1 MLINITIQGH
11 SPLLCNRFTDE
22 AAEKATNGS
31 STSAMAGSNGTPR
44 EIALSKLYLNASEEP
59 VIPQPNL
66 LRCIIDAGKFF
77 KNGKSKVTTQKSSL
91 IPACVELHDF
101 EFPIRHTQPWS
112 VDSRP
117 IRNPATG
124 GRRLAHRPRFDDWEL
139 DFSVELDTREMS
151 ERLFREIMDKA
162 GRAIGLGDFRIDCK
176 GPFGKFV
183 ILKWQVEDQ
192 KKLAA

>member
-1 MLINITIQGH
+1 MLINVTIQGH
-11 SPLLCNRFTDE
+11 SPLLCNRFTEE

-31 STSAMAGSNGTPR
+31 GASSMAGSNGTPR
-44 EIALSKLYLNASEEP
+44 EQAEVKLYTGKDGEP

-66 LRCIIDAGKFF
+66 LRCIIDGGKFF
-77 KNGKSKVTTQKSSL
+77 KNGKSKVTTLKSSL
-91 IPACVELHDF
+91 IPACMELLGF
-101 EFPIRHTQPWS
+101 EFLIRHTQPWS
-112 VDSRP
+112 VDTRP

-124 GRRLAHRPRFDDWEL
+124 GRRLTHRPRFDDWEL

-151 ERLFREIMDKA
+151 ERLFREIVDKS
-162 GRAIGLGDFRIDCK
+162 GRAIGLGDFRMDCK

-183 ILKWQVEDQ
+183 VIKWQVEEP